1 MKFLI
6 ASDSFK
12 DSLSAYEVGEAA
24 REGILSAIPEASV
37 VISPMA
43 DGGEGTIDALL
54 ACMNGVEKEVVVHDP
69 LMNPIPVSYIVLE
82 EDTVFI
88 ESARSSGLPLVPFEK
103 RNPMKTNT
111 YGLGEQI
118 RDAVQSGYRNIV
130 ISLGGSAT
138 NDGGVGML
146 QALGWKFYD
155 QDGQLIG
162 NEGNPLL
169 KVSSFS
175 DDDRL
180 AGLEQCTFT
189 IASDV
194 TNPFYGLQSAAH
206 IFGKQKGAT
215 DRDIIELDKC
225 LVNLAGLFEKAYGI
239 NLQQVEGAGAAGG
252 LGGGISAALKGVLQS
267 GVETIAKL
275 TKLEEKVAE
284 ADVVFT
290 GEGSLDKQSLMG
302 KVPVGVAKL
311 AKKHGKKVIGI
322 AGSVDTDLGEVNQ
335 YLDAV
340 FSIQTE
346 CRLLEEALLKE
357 VSSTQVRTTVEQVVR
372 LIK

>member
-1 MKFLI
+1 MKFLV

-24 REGILSAIPEASV
+24 RQGILSAAPDAGVEN
-37 VISPMA
+37 SPMA

-54 ACMNGVEKEVVVHDP
+54 ACMAGKEKEVIVHDP
-69 LMNPIPVSYIVLE
+69 LMNRITASYVVLE

-88 ESARSSGLPLVPFEK
+88 ESARSSGLPLVPFEY
-103 RNPMKTNT
+103 RDPMKTNT

-155 QDGQLIG
+155 RDGDLVG
-162 NEGNPLL
+162 NEENPML
-169 KVSSFS
+169 KVASFS

-180 AGLEQCTFT
+180 PGLGQCTFT

-194 TNPFYGLQSAAH
+194 TNPFYGLQGAAH

-215 DRDIIELDKC
+215 DRDIIQLDKS
-225 LVNLAGLFEKAYGI
+225 LADLAELFEKAYGI
-239 NLQQVEGAGAAGG
+239 NLQQVAGAGAAGG
-252 LGGGISAALKGVLQS
+252 LGGGIAAGLKGVIQS

-275 TKLEEKVAE
+275 TNLEEKVAE
-284 ADVVFT
+284 ADVIFT

-322 AGSVDTDLGEVNQ
+322 AGRVDTDLREVNQ

-346 CRLLEEALLKE
+346 CRSLEEALSKE
-357 VSSTQVRTTVEQVVR
+357 VSSEQVRVTVEQVVR

>member
-1 MKFLI
+1 MKFLV

-12 DSLSAYEVGEAA
+12 DSLSAYEVGEAE
-24 REGILSAIPEASV
+24 RQGILSAMPDAV
-37 VISPMA
+37 VVNSPMA

-54 ACMNGVEKEVVVHDP
+54 SCMEGKEKEVVVHDP
-69 LMNPIPVSYIVLE
+69 LMNRITASYVVLE

-103 RNPMKTNT
+103 RDPMKTNT

-155 QDGQLIG
+155 RDGDLVG
-162 NEGNPLL
+162 NEENPIL
-169 KVSSFS
+169 KVASFS

-180 AGLEQCTFT
+180 PGLGQCKFT

-194 TNPFYGLQSAAH
+194 TNPFYGLQGAAH

-215 DRDIIELDKC
+215 DQDIIQLDKR
-225 LVNLAGLFEKAYGI
+225 LADLAELFEKAYGI
-239 NLQQVEGAGAAGG
+239 NLQQVAGAGAAGG
-252 LGGGISAALKGVLQS
+252 LGGGIAAGLKGVIQS

-275 TKLEEKVAE
+275 TNLEEKVAE

-322 AGSVDTDLGEVNQ
+322 AGRVDTELREVNQ

-346 CRLLEEALLKE
+346 CRPLEEALSKE
-357 VSSTQVRTTVEQVVR
+357 VSSEQVRVTVEQVVR

>member
-12 DSLSAYEVGEAA
+12 ESLSAYEVGEAA
-24 REGILSAIPEASV
+24 QEGIFSAIPEASV

-69 LMNPIPVSYIVLE
+69 LMNPIPVSYVVLG

-155 QDGQLIG
+155 RDGKLIG
-162 NEGNPLL
+162 NEDNPLL
-169 KVSSFS
+169 KMSSFL
-175 DDDRL
+175 DDERL
-180 AGLEQCTFT
+180 LGLEQCTFT

-194 TNPFYGLQSAAH
+194 TNPFYGLQGAAH

-215 DRDIIELDKC
+215 DRDIIKLDKC
-225 LVNLAGLFEKAYGI
+225 LVNLARFFEKAYGI
-239 NLQQVEGAGAAGG
+239 NLQHVAGAGAAGG
-252 LGGGISAALKGVLQS
+252 LGGGISAALNGVLQS

-275 TKLEEKVAE
+275 TKLEIKVVE
-284 ADVVFT
+284 ADVIFT

-322 AGSVDTDLGEVNQ
+322 AGRVDTDLGEVNQ

-346 CRLLEEALLKE
+346 CRTLEEALAKD
-357 VSSTQVRTTVEQVVR
+357 VSSRQVRTTVEQIVR
-372 LIK
+372 LIR

>member
-1 MKFLI
+1 MKYLI

-24 REGILSAIPEASV
+24 REGIVSAVPEASV

-69 LMNPIPVSYIVLE
+69 LMNPIPVSYIVLD

-155 QDGQLIG
+155 RDGKLIG
-162 NEGNPLL
+162 NEDNPLL
-169 KVSSFS
+169 KVASFL
-175 DDDRL
+175 DDERL
-180 AGLEQCTFT
+180 PGLEQCTFT

-194 TNPFYGLQSAAH
+194 TNPFYGLQGAAY

-225 LVNLAGLFEKAYGI
+225 LVNIAGLFEKAYGI

-252 LGGGISAALKGVLQS
+252 LGGGIAAGLKGVLQS
-267 GVETIAKL
+267 GVETISKL
-275 TKLEEKVAE
+275 TKLEEKVVE
-284 ADVVFT
+284 ADVIFT

-322 AGSVDTDLGEVNQ
+322 AGRVDTDLGEVNQ

-346 CRLLEEALLKE
+346 CRTLEDSLTKG
-357 VSSTQVRTTVEQVVR
+357 VSSKQVRTTVEQVVR

>member
-37 VISPMA
+37 VISTMA

-69 LMNPIPVSYIVLE
+69 LMNLTPVRYVVLE

-88 ESARSSGLPLVPFEK
+88 ESARSSGLPLVPFEN
-103 RNPMKTNT
+103 RDPMKTNT
-111 YGLGEQI
+111 YGLGELI
-118 RDAVQSGYRNIV
+118 RDAVQSGYRNIF

-155 QDGQLIG
+155 RDGNLIG
-162 NEGNPLL
+162 NEDNPLL
-169 KVSSFS
+169 KVASFS

-180 AGLEQCTFT
+180 PGLEECTIA

-194 TNPFYGLQSAAH
+194 TNPFYGLQGAAH

-215 DRDIIELDKC
+215 DEDIIKLDQG
-225 LVNLAGLFEKAYGI
+225 LRRLAALFMDTYEI
-239 NLQQVEGAGAAGG
+239 NLQSIGGSGAAGG
-252 LGGGISAALKGVLQS
+252 LGGGIIAGLNGEIQS
-267 GVETIAKL
+267 GVETIADL
-275 TKLEEKVAE
+275 TRLEEKVKS
-284 ADVVFT
+284 ADVIFT
-290 GEGSLDKQSLMG
+290 GEGSLDRQSLMG
-302 KVPVGVAKL
+302 KVPVGVAKI

-322 AGSVDTDLGEVNQ
+322 AGRVDTDLGEVNQ

-346 CRLLEEALLKE
+346 CRSLEEALSKK
-357 VSSTQVRTTVEQVVR
+357 VSSEQVRVTVEQIVR
-372 LIK
+372 LIR

>member
-6 ASDSFK
+6 AADSFK
-12 DSLSAYEVGEAA
+12 DSLSAFEVGAAA
-24 REGILSAIPEASV
+24 REGILAALPDAQVEN
-37 VISPMA
+37 SPMA
-43 DGGEGTIDALL
+43 DGGEGTIEALL
-54 ACMNGVEKEVVVHDP
+54 AGMDGEEREVSVHDP
-69 LMNPIPVSYIVLE
+69 LMNMMKARYAVLD

-88 ESARSSGLPLVPFEK
+88 ESARSSGLPLVPFNL

-118 RDAVQSGYRNIV
+118 KNAVENGYRTIV

-146 QALGWKFYD
+146 QGLGWKFYD
-155 QDGQLIG
+155 NDGNLLG

-169 KVSSFS
+169 KVASFT
-175 DDDRL
+175 DEDRIPE
-180 AGLEQCTFT
+180 LEQCSFT

-194 TNPFYGLQSAAH
+194 TNPFFGKNGAAH
-206 IFGKQKGAT
+206 IFARQKGAT
-215 DRDIIELDKC
+215 DGDIVELDRA
-225 LVNLAGLFEKAYGI
+225 LRNLAVLFRDKYGI
-239 NLQQVEGAGAAGG
+239 DLQSVEGSGAAGG
-252 LGGGISAALKGVLQS
+252 LGGAIVAGLKGKLQS
-267 GVETIAKL
+267 GVETIAGL
-275 TKLEEKVAE
+275 TGLEEKVSA
-284 ADVVFT
+284 ADVIFT
-290 GEGSLDKQSLMG
+290 GEGSLDSQSLMG

-322 AGSVDTDLGEVNQ
+322 AGRVDTDLKEVNQ

-346 CRLLEEALLKE
+346 CRMLEEALLKE
-357 VSSTQVRTTVEQVVR
+357 VSSEQVRVTVEQIVR

>member
-1 MKFLI
+1 MKFLV

-24 REGILSAIPEASV
+24 RQGILSVIPDAGVEN
-37 VISPMA
+37 SPMA

-54 ACMNGVEKEVVVHDP
+54 ACMEGKEKEVVVHDP
-69 LMNPIPVSYIVLE
+69 LMNRITASYVVLE

-88 ESARSSGLPLVPFEK
+88 ESARSSGLPLVPFEY
-103 RNPMKTNT
+103 RDPMKTNT

-155 QDGQLIG
+155 RDGDLVG
-162 NEGNPLL
+162 NEENPML
-169 KVSSFS
+169 KVASFS

-180 AGLEQCTFT
+180 PGLGQCTFT

-194 TNPFYGLQSAAH
+194 TNPFYGLQGAAH

-215 DRDIIELDKC
+215 DRDIIQLDKS
-225 LVNLAGLFEKAYGI
+225 LADLAELFEKAYGI
-239 NLQQVEGAGAAGG
+239 NLQHVAGAGAAGG
-252 LGGGISAALKGVLQS
+252 LGGGIAAGLKGVIQS

-275 TKLEEKVAE
+275 TNLEEKVAE
-284 ADVVFT
+284 ADVIFT

-322 AGSVDTDLGEVNQ
+322 AGRVDTDLREVNQ

-346 CRLLEEALLKE
+346 CRSLEEALSKE
-357 VSSTQVRTTVEQVVR
+357 VSSEQVRVTVEQVVR

>member
-69 LMNPIPVSYIVLE
+69 LMNPIPVSYIVLN

-111 YGLGEQI
+111 FGLGEQI

-155 QDGQLIG
+155 SAGHLLG

-169 KVSSFS
+169 KTAFFT
-175 DDDRL
+175 DDERL
-180 AGLEQCTFT
+180 PELGQCTFT

-194 TNPFYGLQSAAH
+194 TNPFYGENGAAH
-206 IFGKQKGAT
+206 IFGRQKGAT
-215 DRDIIELDKC
+215 DENIVELDIA
-225 LVNLAGLFEKAYGI
+225 LRRLAALFKDQYGVD
-239 NLQQVEGAGAAGG
+239 LQTVEGAGAAGG
-252 LGGGISAALKGVLQS
+252 LGGGIVAGLKGKLQS
-267 GVETIAKL
+267 GVETIADL
-275 TKLEEKVAE
+275 TGLEEKVAA
-284 ADVVFT
+284 ADVIFT
-290 GEGSLDKQSLMG
+290 GEGSLDRQSLMG

-322 AGSVDTDLGEVNQ
+322 AGRVDTDLGEVNQ

-346 CRLLEEALLKE
+346 CRSLEEALSKE
-357 VSSTQVRTTVEQVVR
+357 VSSEQVRVTVEQVVR
-372 LIK
+372 LIM

>member
-24 REGILSAIPEASV
+24 RKGILSAIPEASV

-69 LMNPIPVSYIVLE
+69 LMNPIPVSYVVLE

-88 ESARSSGLPLVPFEK
+88 ESARSSGLPLVPFEN
-103 RNPMKTNT
+103 RDPMKTNT

-146 QALGWKFYD
+146 QALGWKFFD
-155 QDGQLIG
+155 RDGNLIG
-162 NEGNPLL
+162 NEDNPML
-169 KVSSFS
+169 KVFSFS
-175 DDDRL
+175 DDERL
-180 AGLEQCTFT
+180 AGLEQCKFT

-194 TNPFYGLQSAAH
+194 TNPFYGLQGAAH

-252 LGGGISAALKGVLQS
+252 LGGGISAALNGVLQS

-275 TKLEEKVAE
+275 TKLEEKVTK
-284 ADVVFT
+284 ADVIFT

-322 AGSVDTDLGEVNQ
+322 AGRVDTDLGEVNQ

-346 CRLLEEALLKE
+346 CRTLEEALTKE
-357 VSSTQVRTTVEQVVR
+357 VSIRQVRTTVEQVVR

>member
-6 ASDSFK
+6 APDSFK

-24 REGILSAIPEASV
+24 QQGILAAMPDADV
-37 VISPMA
+37 MNSPMA

-54 ACMNGVEKEVVVHDP
+54 ACMDGVEREVMVHDP
-69 LMNPIPVSYIVLE
+69 LMNKVPARYVVLGE
-82 EDTVFI
+82 ETVFI
-88 ESARSSGLPLVPFEK
+88 ESARSSGLPLVPFDL

-118 RDAVQSGYRNIV
+118 KDAVGKGYRNLV

-155 QDGQLIG
+155 RKNELIG

-169 KVSSFS
+169 QAASFT
-175 DDDRL
+175 DGDRL
-180 AGLEQCTFT
+180 PELDQCSFT

-194 TNPFYGLQSAAH
+194 TNPFYGENGAAH
-206 IFGKQKGAT
+206 IFGRQKGAT
-215 DRDIIELDKC
+215 DEDIVELDDA
-225 LVNLAGLFEKAYGI
+225 LRNLAGLFKYKYGVD
-239 NLQQVEGAGAAGG
+239 LQSVEGSGAAGG
-252 LGGGISAALKGVLQS
+252 LGGAITAGLKGKLQS
-267 GVETIAKL
+267 GVETIAGL
-275 TKLEEKVAE
+275 TGLEEKVAAAE
-284 ADVVFT
+284 VIFT
-290 GEGSLDKQSLMG
+290 GEGSLDSQSLMG

-311 AKKHGKKVIGI
+311 AKKHGKKIIGI
-322 AGSVDTDLGEVNQ
+322 AGRVETDLKEVNQ
-335 YLDAV
+335 YLDAA

-346 CRLLEEALLKE
+346 CRTLEEALLKE
-357 VSSTQVRTTVEQVVR
+357 VSSEQVRSTVEQIVR